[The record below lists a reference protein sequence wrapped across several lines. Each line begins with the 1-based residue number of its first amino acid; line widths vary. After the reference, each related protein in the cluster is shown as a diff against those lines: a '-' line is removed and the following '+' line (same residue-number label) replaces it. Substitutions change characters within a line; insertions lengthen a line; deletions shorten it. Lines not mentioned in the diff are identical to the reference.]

1 MLRIGDDATV
11 GNLHAENLHFAD
23 GTTQSTA
30 GGSGGS
36 ANSGAAY
43 AFSPGSG
50 FELCH
55 TVFSGDGLVNL
66 WTHEGMHLNTTLSSL
81 SSNSN
86 GTDLEIFFRI
96 TGNGFGTDQIYFTGF
111 NLNKVLDSTA
121 VNQTFTSGSE
131 QYKTTEA
138 GSYVTWPGGAVARP
152 NTNAW
157 KWVFAN
163 SNTNYGAAT
172 SLLFDTT
179 HVYGLSAGTG
189 QGLKYSAQ
197 VWVKTASAVL
207 TFSGGSSE

>member
-30 GGSGGS
+30 AASSSS
-36 ANSGAAY
+36 ASAPASGAAY

-66 WTHEGMHLNTTLSSL
+66 WIHEGMHLNTTLSSL

-197 VWVKTASAVL
+197 VWVKTS
-207 TFSGGSSE
+207 